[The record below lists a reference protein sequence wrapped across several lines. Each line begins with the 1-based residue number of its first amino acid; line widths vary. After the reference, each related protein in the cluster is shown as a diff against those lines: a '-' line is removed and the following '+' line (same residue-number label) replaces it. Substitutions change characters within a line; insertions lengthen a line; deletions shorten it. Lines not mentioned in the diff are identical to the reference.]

1 MLTAWPK
8 PAVVYYPRMT
18 SRKDLGDFGERVAK
32 AHLESKGYRV
42 LETNFRVREGEVDIV
57 AERDGV
63 VAFVEVKTRRGDAM
77 GSALEAIDERKA
89 RRLLLAAQAFGQQ
102 HPELPP
108 GRRID
113 LIAIDLDGGG
123 RVVSLQHIESAVE
136 EA

>member
-1 MLTAWPK
+1 MN
-8 PAVVYYPRMT
+8 

-32 AHLESKGYRV
+32 AHLESNGYRV
-42 LETNFRVREGEVDIV
+42 LATNFRVREAEVDIV

-77 GSALEAIDERKA
+77 GSAVEAIDRRKA
-89 RRLLLAAQAFGQQ
+89 QRLLLAAQAFGQQ

-113 LIAIDLDGGG
+113 LIAIDLDAGG
-123 RVVSLQHIESAVE
+123 RVVSLQHIESAIE
-136 EA
+136 DDA

>member
-1 MLTAWPK
+1 MNT
-8 PAVVYYPRMT
+8 
-18 SRKDLGDFGERVAK
+18 RKDLGDFGERVAK
-32 AHLESKGYRV
+32 AHLEAKGYRI
-42 LETNFRVREGEVDIV
+42 LETNFRAREGEVDIV

-89 RRLLLAAQAFGQQ
+89 QRLLLAAQAFGQQ